1 VSPARTNVTPHPTG
15 RRARRALVYR
25 GQQVSCTLAIER
37 EAWSRGL
44 TRVAG
49 VDEVGRGA
57 LFGPVVAGAVI
68 LGPDFDPTGV
78 DDSKRLTRR
87 RREVQAQR
95 IRCEAQAWALGEAN
109 AEEIDRLGI
118 VAATRAAMH
127 RAVGSLAIAPD
138 LLLIDGTEVPGF
150 GMPQRALVKG
160 DATSISIAAASILAK
175 VARDQMLREWDL
187 CHPGYGLA
195 RNAGYGTSEHL
206 AALRRLGPT
215 PLHRRSFGRQGRLF
229 DLANV
234 CATAR
239 CAFVDDTKMR

>member
-1 VSPARTNVTPHPTG
+1 VSPVHTNATPHPTG
-15 RRARRALVYR
+15 RKARRALVYR
-25 GQQVSCTLAIER
+25 GQLVLCTLTLER
-37 EAWSRGL
+37 AAWARGL
-44 TRVAG
+44 THVAG

-68 LGPDFDPTGV
+68 LGPDFDPSGV
-78 DDSKRLTRR
+78 DDSKRLTSR
-87 RREVQAQR
+87 RREIQAQR
-95 IRCEAQAWALGEAN
+95 IRREARAWALGEAS
-109 AEEIDRLGI
+109 AAEIDRHGI
-118 VAATRAAMH
+118 VAATRMAMH
-127 RAVGSLAIAPD
+127 RAVGSLAVAPD

-150 GMPQRALVKG
+150 LVSQRALVKG

-187 CHPGYGLA
+187 RHPGYGLA
-195 RNAGYGTSEHL
+195 RNVGYGTSEHL

-229 DLANV
+229 ELADV
-234 CATAR
+234 RATAR